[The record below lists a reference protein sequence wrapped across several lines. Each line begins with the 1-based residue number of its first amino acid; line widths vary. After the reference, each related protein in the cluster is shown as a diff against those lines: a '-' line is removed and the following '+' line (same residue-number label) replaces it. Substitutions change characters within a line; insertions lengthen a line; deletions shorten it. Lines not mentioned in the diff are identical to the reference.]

1 MSLRGAILFALRR
14 LDRRSFTGLPLTLL
28 TAAGGYLL
36 AEFLDLTEDV
46 AQSAALSR
54 ADVLTESA
62 LARLRAP
69 GLLRAAYWF
78 TQLGNWRIVLIEVLA
93 ASVVWLARGR
103 RYLILPLWTA
113 CLGSLAFNWTAKT
126 ALGRPRPLTAY
137 YLEPSFAYPSGHSA
151 IAVACYGFLA
161 YAVWKTTAV
170 PGLRRAAPPAGGA
183 LIVLIG
189 FSRLYLGVHYLSD
202 VAGGFMQGG
211 VCLTVGVGLAE
222 WLEARRM
229 SQANGRA

>member
-1 MSLRGAILFALRR
+1 MTLREVTLFALRR

-46 AQSAALSR
+46 AEASSPSR
-54 ADVLTESA
+54 ADRLAEEILT
-62 LARLRAP
+62 RLRAP
-69 GLLRAAYWF
+69 ALLRAFFLA
-78 TQLGNWRIVLIEVLA
+78 TQLGNWRFVLLA
-93 ASVVWLARGR
+93 ALGASVVWLGRGR
-103 RYLILPLWTA
+103 RFLVLPLWAA
-113 CLGSLAFNWTAKT
+113 CLGSLAFNWSAKA
-126 ALGRPRPLTAY
+126 ALGRPRPLDAY

-161 YAVWKTTAV
+161 YAVWKTA
-170 PGLRRAAPPAGGA
+170 PSARLRRAAPAGGMA
-183 LIVLIG
+183 LIGLIG

-222 WLEARRM
+222 WLEARQKQ
-229 SQANGRA
+229 QAAGRG

>member
-28 TAAGGYLL
+28 TAAGGYML
-36 AEFLDLTEDV
+36 AEFFDLTEDV
-46 AQSAALSR
+46 AESTALMR
-54 ADVLTESA
+54 ADVLTEDV
-62 LARLRAP
+62 LAPLRTP
-69 GLLRAAYWF
+69 DLLRAAYWL
-78 TQLGNWRIVLIEVLA
+78 TQLGNWRIVLIEILA
-93 ASVVWLARGR
+93 ASALWLARGR
-103 RYLILPLWTA
+103 RFLILPLWTA
-113 CLGSLAFNWTAKT
+113 CLGALAFNWAAKA

-151 IAVACYGFLA
+151 IAAACYGFLA

-170 PGLRRAAPPAGGA
+170 PGLRRAAPPAGAA

-211 VCLTVGVGLAE
+211 VCLTVGIGLAE
-222 WLEARRM
+222 WLEARGKRLAKA
-229 SQANGRA
+229 QA